1 MAMLNFNAETVQPD
15 EGFDPV
21 PAGDYPV
28 IITDSEMKQTKAGTG
43 HYLQL
48 TLQVIDGP
56 AKNRL
61 IWHRLNIQN
70 PKATAQEIGQR
81 QLSALCHAVGK
92 LQVQD
97 SAELHGIP
105 FVARVIVKTDD
116 YGAKNVVKSV
126 KGFNQQPAPQ
136 PIQQQPVYQAQQAA
150 QQQPVP
156 SNPPWQQAA
165 A

>member
-1 MAMLNFNAETVQPD
+1 MAMLSFDATTVQPD

-70 PKATAQEIGQR
+70 PNATAQEIGQR

-116 YGAKNVVKSV
+116 YGAKNEIKSV
-126 KGFNQQPAPQ
+126 KGFAQHQPAPQ
-136 PIQQQPVYQAQQAA
+136 PTQQPVYQAQQPAP
-150 QQQPVP
+150 QQPVP
-156 SNPPWQQAA
+156 STPPWQAA